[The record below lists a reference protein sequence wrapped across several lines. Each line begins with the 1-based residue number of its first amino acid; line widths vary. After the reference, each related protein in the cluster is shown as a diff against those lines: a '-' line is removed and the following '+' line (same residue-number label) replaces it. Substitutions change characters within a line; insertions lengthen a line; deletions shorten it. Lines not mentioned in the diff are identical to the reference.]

1 MVPARRDR
9 RGHGR
14 AAGMLNEAIGSMPE
28 SKSGYSAAA
37 GLAGAA
43 APAGGALAWALKRH
57 GRPSE
62 ADEIIRGIRR
72 SRLRGRDDR
81 RE

>member
-1 MVPARRDR
+1 MPARRER

-28 SKSGYSAAA
+28 SKSRYSAAA
-37 GLAGAA
+37 GLAGSSE
-43 APAGGALAWALKRH
+43 PAGGALAWARKRP

-72 SRLRGRDDR
+72 SRLRSRDDR
-81 RE
+81 SE